1 MPNAAAR
8 PTLSATVRLPERSEN
23 KVIAAMSSISP
34 APMRR

>member
-1 MPNAAAR
+1 MPNAAAS

-23 KVIAAMSSISP
+23 SVIAATSSSSP